1 MRSIVASDYDGTLKQ
16 GEKISADTV
25 EMIQKFRKEGHL
37 FGIVTGRDYVG
48 GFQMFKRENQFPFD
62 FVISHNGAVAYDSE
76 GNVLFSQ
83 SVNGN
88 MPWGESTL
96 VQELVKTI
104 LEMTGRRCGVAFEKS
119 RLDFHPDSLKGM
131 EVDGSVYSPLSA
143 LQNVKEF
150 NLANAACATAEQAAQ
165 VVAVLNAE
173 FGEVLNPTQNGSCI
187 DISARGVDK
196 CTGVARYA
204 EIMNVPLSN
213 IWTAGDNYNDIPMLK
228 KYHGCA
234 MTRGVESAARVAEH
248 VCDTVDDVI
257 KIALQRWHK

>member
-1 MRSIVASDYDGTLKQ
+1 MKSIVASDYDGTLDQ
-16 GEKISADTV
+16 DDTVSADTV
-25 EMIQKFRKEGHL
+25 EMIQKFQREGNL
-37 FGIVTGRDYVG
+37 FGVVTGRDYIG
-48 GFQMFKRENQFPFD
+48 GFQMFKKDNLFPFD
-62 FVISHNGAVAYDSE
+62 FIISHNGAVAYDSE

-88 MPWGESTL
+88 MPWRESTL

-104 LEMTGRRCGVAFEKS
+104 LEMTGRPCGVEFEKS

-131 EVDGSVYSPLSA
+131 EVDGAVFSPLSA

-150 NLANAACATAEQAAQ
+150 NLANAFCDSVEHAAQ

-173 FGEVLNPTQNGSCI
+173 FGEVLNPTQNGRCI

-228 KYHGCA
+228 YYHGCA
-234 MTRGVESAARVAEH
+234 MTNGVESAIQVAEH
-248 VCDTVDDVI
+248 VCDNVGDVI
-257 KIALQRWHK
+257 KIVLEWREG